1 MIYIFLFLSL
11 AIISAVSL
19 IGVLTLDW
27 STVRLN
33 NVNAWLISIAA
44 GSLLGD
50 SFLHLLP
57 EATGGQD
64 GLTIWLYLIAGL
76 IIFFI
81 LEKIIHWRHCH
92 IPTSQ
97 EHPHPLGI
105 MNLVGDFSH
114 TFLDGLV
121 LANAFLVSS
130 TMGISTAI
138 AIFIHEIPQEIG
150 DFGILLHAG
159 YSRIKASKLNFLSS
173 LSAFLGALLVIIF
186 RANWPIN
193 NLLAFTA
200 GSFIYIATTDLLP
213 EMQKETTEAKS
224 LQQLLGLCIGL
235 AIMLIIKIFLQ

>member
-50 SFLHLLP
+50 SYLHLLP

-105 MNLVGDFSH
+105 MNLVGDFLH
-114 TFLDGLV
+114 NLLDGLV
-121 LANAFLVSS
+121 VANAFLVSP

-138 AIFIHEIPQEIG
+138 AIVMHEIPQEIG

-186 RANWPIN
+186 RTNWPIN
-193 NLLAFTA
+193 NLLALTA
-200 GSFIYIATTDLLP
+200 GNFIYIATADLLP
-213 EMQKETTEAKS
+213 EMQKETTEIKS
-224 LQQLLGLCIGL
+224 LKQLAGLCIGL

>member
-19 IGVLTLDW
+19 IGVLTLNW

-50 SFLHLLP
+50 SFFHLLP

-105 MNLVGDFSH
+105 MNLVGDFLH
-114 TFLDGLV
+114 NFLDGLV
-121 LANAFLVSS
+121 LANAF
-130 TMGISTAI
+130 
-138 AIFIHEIPQEIG
+138 
-150 DFGILLHAG
+150 
-159 YSRIKASKLNFLSS
+159 
-173 LSAFLGALLVIIF
+173 
-186 RANWPIN
+186 
-193 NLLAFTA
+193 
-200 GSFIYIATTDLLP
+200 
-213 EMQKETTEAKS
+213 
-224 LQQLLGLCIGL
+224 
-235 AIMLIIKIFLQ
+235 

>member
-50 SFLHLLP
+50 SVLHLLT

-76 IIFFI
+76 IIFFL

-105 MNLVGDFSH
+105 MNLVGDFLH
-114 TFLDGLV
+114 NFLDGLV
-121 LANAFLVSS
+121 LANAFLVSP

-138 AIFIHEIPQEIG
+138 AIVMHEIPQEIG

-186 RANWPIN
+186 RTNWPIN
-193 NLLAFTA
+193 NLLALTA
-200 GSFIYIATTDLLP
+200 GNFIYIATADLLP
-213 EMQKETTEAKS
+213 EMQKETTEIKS
-224 LQQLLGLCIGL
+224 LKQLAGLCIGL